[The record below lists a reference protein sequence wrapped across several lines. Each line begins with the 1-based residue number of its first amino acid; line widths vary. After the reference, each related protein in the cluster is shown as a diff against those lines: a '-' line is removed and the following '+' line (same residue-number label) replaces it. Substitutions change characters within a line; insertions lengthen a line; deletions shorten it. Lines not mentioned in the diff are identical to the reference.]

1 MINGADG
8 VMDEVPGLR
17 NSSGADL
24 VFLLQSVVADPCG
37 QAAMILNP
45 VSTSLAGN
53 GYAVG
58 EEDCSTGAGGW
69 TFGHE
74 LGHLMGARHDWAND
88 NTNNSP
94 FTFNHGFVQA
104 GPNRS
109 CSLMAVRGTCSAAGN
124 SRANYWSNPN
134 LIVTGLPIGIPEG
147 QTNAAENW
155 KTLNMTASTVANFR
169 TCVVTP
175 CDVPPTVVPGADA
188 AAERQLCGG
197 YRGERVAR

>member
-1 MINGADG
+1 MWAGGD
-8 VMDEVPGLR
+8 
-17 NSSGADL
+17 DL
-24 VFLLQSVVADPCG
+24 D
-37 QAAMILNP
+37 P
-45 VSTSLAGN
+45 VSTSLGN

-147 QTNAAENW
+147 QANAAENW

-175 CDVPPTVVPGADA
+175 CDVPPTVVPAPTPPPNDNFA
-188 AAERQLCGG
+188 AATAVNVLPANFNLDSRRPRCRPGSPIQAAP
-197 YRGERVAR
+197 R